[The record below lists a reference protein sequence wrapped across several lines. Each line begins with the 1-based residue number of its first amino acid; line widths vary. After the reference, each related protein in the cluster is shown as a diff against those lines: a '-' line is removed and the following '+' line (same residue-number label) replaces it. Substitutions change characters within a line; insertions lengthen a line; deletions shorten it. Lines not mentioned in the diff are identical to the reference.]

1 MKKKE
6 TVKWW
11 WEVDE
16 VKIHIPTLKE
26 KMEKGLSDKE
36 WMRICFEAHKNK
48 KCFREYSGHKL
59 CDLCP
64 KNLKSKETDENFKY
78 FEGKPSFLFP

>member
-6 TVKWW
+6 IVKWRW
-11 WEVDE
+11 VDE
-16 VKIHIPTLKE
+16 LKEEIKILTLKE
-26 KMEKGLSDKE
+26 KMEMGISDKE
-36 WMRICFEAHKNK
+36 WMRICFEAHKNR

-64 KNLKSKETDENFKY
+64 KNQGNR
-78 FEGKPSFLFP
+78 

>member
-6 TVKWW
+6 KIVWR

-16 VKIHIPTLKE
+16 LKEQIKIPTLKE
-26 KMEKGLSDKE
+26 KIERGLSDKE
-36 WMRICFEAHKNK
+36 WMRICFKAHKNK

-64 KNLKSKETDENFKY
+64 KNPKFKETDEKFQIY
-78 FEGKPSFLFP
+78 